1 MHHTTR
7 IPLIHRMMAVMLA
20 DHRWSTRRPF
30 EGATRCDKSYI
41 CSILVAIN
49 LWFFSESFLRRK
61 FHCRLIRL
69 ADFPVFALCGVGFF
83 EALRWHIGSIG
94 SQWLPAPPFPL
105 PLPPFA
111 MTCSLNWSMDS
122 PADFG
127 LCQPSVNVSPEKNKQ
142 NHAKSIQLH
151 SQSVPNFDSSYYLLL
166 ARFCWLHKL
175 YILSH
180 APAHYLLTSERSAA
194 PSLRFFMGGVMKSG
208 RFVPSSFSPCALT
221 QLPKNMPVAQQAQW
235 FGCMSVD
242 FWRWMAQNT
251 RKVSCMS
258 FLKILRPVAVSSRPE
273 FTNPG
278 LHTTANHELDSAQLF
293 LTMCVWTGAAQHTV
307 LTVFPFVAQ
316 LLRDVELSSKVSI
329 S

>member
-1 MHHTTR
+1 
-7 IPLIHRMMAVMLA
+7 MLA
-20 DHRWSTRRPF
+20 DHPWSTRRPF
-30 EGATRCDKSYI
+30 EGATRCDKSYVQFLLLSTSDFFPNVFWGENFTADLSDLPTFR
-41 CSILVAIN
+41 CSLCAALDFWKLYAGALAPLALSGCQHLLFPCPCRPLRWPALWTDQWILLQTLDCASH
-49 LWFFSESFLRRK
+49 LSM
-61 FHCRLIRL
+61 CRLKRTSKI
-69 ADFPVFALCGVGFF
+69 
-83 EALRWHIGSIG
+83 IS
-94 SQWLPAPPFPL
+94 
-105 PLPPFA
+105 
-111 MTCSLNWSMDS
+111 
-122 PADFG
+122 
-127 LCQPSVNVSPEKNKQ
+127 
-142 NHAKSIQLH
+142 KSIQLH

-175 YILSH
+175 YNISSH

-235 FGCMSVD
+235 FGCMSED
-242 FWRWMAQNT
+242 FWRWMAQTT
-251 RKVSCMS
+251 RKISCMS

-273 FTNPG
+273 LTNPG

-293 LTMCVWTGAAQHTV
+293 LTMCVWTGTAQHTV

-329 S
+329 